1 MKTTMIPFTY
11 QKENFAITSVTY
23 HHTLV
28 LFFCDVDAGLALLWL
43 VFLLS
48 QHLGIGFFSV
58 VSLLQL
64 ELQAYVEFEF
74 PSVVQI
80 PW

>member
-28 LFFCDVDAGLALLWL
+28 VFFCDVDAALAPLSL
-43 VFLLS
+43 VFLLE
-48 QHLGIGFFSV
+48 QHWGIGFFSV
-58 VSLLQL
+58 VALRQLQL
-64 ELQAYVEFEF
+64 RAYAEF
-74 PSVVQI
+74 PAWGQI
-80 PW
+80 LL